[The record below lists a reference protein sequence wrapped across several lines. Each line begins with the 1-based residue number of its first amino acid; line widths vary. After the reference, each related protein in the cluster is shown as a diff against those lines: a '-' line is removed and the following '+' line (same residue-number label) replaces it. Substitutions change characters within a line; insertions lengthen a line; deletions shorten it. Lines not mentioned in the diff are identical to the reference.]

1 MKRKVFLVLPTYNEE
16 GNIGRLLDRI
26 EGTMIKFSLTPYE
39 IILIDDGS
47 NDSTKKIVISRSKK
61 MPIIFEKHDKN
72 MGLGA
77 TIRDG
82 LYIASKLAS
91 DGDIL
96 ITMDA
101 DDTHTPKLIIRMVRM
116 ISEGYR
122 VVIASR
128 FQPGSKTIGVPLIR
142 KILSFGA
149 SWLFRLIMP
158 INGVRD
164 YTCGYRAY
172 SSKVIKNAIN
182 RYGKN
187 FIDQDGFQ
195 CMVDILLKF
204 RKTNITFGEVPLIL
218 RYDSKKGKSK
228 MNIFATIKNTMVL
241 LIKRRLGI

>member
-26 EGTMIKFSLTPYE
+26 EETMIKFSLTPYE

-47 NDSTKKIVISRSKK
+47 NDSTEEIVISRSKK

-82 LYIASKLAS
+82 LYTASKLAS
-91 DGDIL
+91 DRDIL

-101 DDTHTPKLIIRMVRM
+101 DDTHTPKVILRMVRM

-122 VVIASR
+122 AVIASR
-128 FQPGSKTIGVPLIR
+128 FQHGSKTIGVPLIR

-182 RYGKN
+182 RYGKS

-228 MNIFATIKNTMVL
+228 MNILATIKNTMVL

>member
-26 EGTMIKFSLTPYE
+26 EETMNKFSLTPYE

-47 NDSTKKIVISRSKK
+47 NDSTEKIVSSRSKK

-82 LYIASKLAS
+82 LYTASKLAS
-91 DGDIL
+91 DRDIL

-101 DDTHTPKLIIRMVRM
+101 DDTHTPKVIIRMVRM
-116 ISEGYR
+116 ISEGYC

-182 RYGKN
+182 RYGKS

-228 MNIFATIKNTMVL
+228 MNIPATIKNTMVL